1 MRTLYTN
8 ACKIGCVII
17 APPLFIWRFRLG
29 VIDLVLLTWEDELT
43 MCLAVPYVIK
53 EIAPDGSGRAASG
66 GVEVEVRLDLIDAP
80 ALGDTVLV
88 HAGFAI
94 QKLDRAESL
103 ELAALWDE
111 IRAAGQIP
119 SRQPLHASV

>member
-1 MRTLYTN
+1 
-8 ACKIGCVII
+8 
-17 APPLFIWRFRLG
+17 
-29 VIDLVLLTWEDELT
+29 

-53 EIAPDGSGRAASG
+53 EISEDGSALAVSN
-66 GVEVEVRLDLIDAP
+66 GVELEIRLDLMENP

-94 QKLDRAESL
+94 QKLDERESA

-111 IRAAGQIP
+111 ICEAERAVTNVNA
-119 SRQPLHASV
+119 